1 MKLKSLGGLGLCL
14 SFRICTAQLIC
25 SLSFVAFAALSIV
38 FFSATC
44 QGQNGVVLFHKMQT
58 ALGGSDKIAAIQDF
72 EQCVRADAWNDE
84 GKAYGEVYK
93 RTRWIRPNVLRL
105 DQTGPGNSYA
115 LYFNGVSGWEI
126 LPDKGFVELGG
137 EELAFARGY
146 LNGID
151 LKTWLSD
158 RDSANV
164 ITASSTNVIVISTT
178 GDDSQKTEITLDPV
192 TFLPVKEASISL
204 ADASHAVATKT
215 RQFEGWEAF
224 QGVKFPHRI
233 INFHGEKKVADMRLQ
248 QIKLDGGI
256 RSEDLA
262 IRPQGLKPVM
272 SQCGK

>member
-1 MKLKSLGGLGLCL
+1 MVSIANRVSPSRPHL
-14 SFRICTAQLIC
+14 SVSVALLTFLFC
-25 SLSFVAFAALSIV
+25 SASF
-38 FFSATC
+38 
-44 QGQNGVVLFHKMQT
+44 GQDGIKLFHKMQI
-58 ALGGSDKIAAIQDF
+58 ALGGSDKISAIQDL
-72 EQCVRADAWNDE
+72 EQCVRADAWNDA
-84 GKAYGEVYK
+84 GKPYGEVYK

-105 DQTGPGNSYA
+105 DQIGPGNSYA
-115 LYFNGVSGWEI
+115 LYFNGISGWEI
-126 LPDKGFVELGG
+126 LPDKGFVELAG

-151 LKTWLSD
+151 LKTWLAD

-164 ITASSTNVIVISTT
+164 ITASSTNVIAISTT

-204 ADASHAVATKT
+204 ADASHPVATKT
-215 RQFEGWEAF
+215 RQFGGWEAF
-224 QGVKFPHRI
+224 QGVKFPRRI
-233 INFHGEKKVADMRLQ
+233 INFHGEKKVADLRLQ

-262 IRPQGLKPVM
+262 MRPQGLKPAM